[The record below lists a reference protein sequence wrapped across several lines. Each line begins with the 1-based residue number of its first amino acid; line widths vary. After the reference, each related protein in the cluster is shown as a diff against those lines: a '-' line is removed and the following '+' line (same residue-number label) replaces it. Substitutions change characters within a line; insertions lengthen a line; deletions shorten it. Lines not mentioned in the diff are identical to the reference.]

1 MFGHRF
7 FGAAYFGPHYWGPGV
22 SGPTPP
28 TPTPDVP
35 PGGGKGAKKRRY
47 LITRNGERREIDDT
61 YSLERAMRE
70 ILARRD
76 AESVPQKK
84 KSRKKARESV
94 KPGTLL
100 QKFAS
105 WDTLEA
111 ELALLTQQ
119 ALEERVI
126 LDLMMAIMVREMIRE
141 DDEEFM
147 LILEMMT

>member
-1 MFGHRF
+1 MWIHLLPLNLID
-7 FGAAYFGPHYWGPGV
+7 GAGGSPV
-22 SGPTPP
+22 PP

-47 LITRNGERREIDDT
+47 LITRDGQRREIDDS
-61 YSLERAMRE
+61 YALERAMRD
-70 ILARRD
+70 ILARKD
-76 AESVPQKK
+76 AESVKPKK
-84 KSRKKARESV
+84 KAKPNKPVPA

-111 ELALLTQQ
+111 ELLLLEQQ
-119 ALEERVI
+119 AIQERVI
-126 LDLMMAIMVREMIRE
+126 LDMMLAIMAREMIRE